1 MSEFTKSISD
11 EGMEMMNRMWQ
22 LFQPLN
28 NMWQR
33 VLKDPSKKENYFW
46 TDDEVLVIKHTA
58 EAFLSGDRSGK

>member
-1 MSEFTKSISD
+1 MSEFTKSIND

-33 VLKDPSKKENYFW
+33 VLKDPSKKENYVW

-58 EAFLSGDRSGK
+58 ESFLSGDRSGK

>member
-1 MSEFTKSISD
+1 MSEFTKSIND

-33 VLKDPSKKENYFW
+33 VLKDPSKKENYIW

-58 EAFLSGDRSGK
+58 ESFLSGDRSGK

>member
-1 MSEFTKSISD
+1 
-11 EGMEMMNRMWQ
+11 MEMMNRMWQ

-58 EAFLSGDRSGK
+58 ESFLSGDRSGN

>member
-1 MSEFTKSISD
+1 
-11 EGMEMMNRMWQ
+11 MEMMNRMWQ